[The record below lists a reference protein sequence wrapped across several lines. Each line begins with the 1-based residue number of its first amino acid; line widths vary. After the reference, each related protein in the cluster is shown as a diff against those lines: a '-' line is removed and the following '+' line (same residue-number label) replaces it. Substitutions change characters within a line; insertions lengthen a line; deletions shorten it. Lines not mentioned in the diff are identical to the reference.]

1 MAMQITPEAKRKIQ
15 TLPSGGN
22 RISCGASG
30 IYPLPAPCRKHRAE
44 EETGSAATQSRLLC
58 HAEEALSLRS
68 KISAAANPA
77 AGVDKGR
84 ISLHILSVR
93 SVASPHR
100 FCP

>member
-1 MAMQITPEAKRKIQ
+1 KHTRTEAENSA
-15 TLPSGGN
+15 LPSCGN
-22 RISCGASG
+22 SISCGASG
-30 IYPLPAPCRKHRAE
+30 IYTVPAPCRKHRAE
-44 EETGSAATQSRLLC
+44 EKTRSAATQSRLLC
-58 HAEEALSLRS
+58 HDEEDLSRRS